1 MKIGFARSNDVA
13 KAPRKSS
20 SDSGFRVRNEMR
32 KKSDNDVFRGSHSKS
47 LLNVPAIFVDNVS
60 DSNLSIF
67 DNSSI
72 SEEDPSV
79 ADVNSRDVDTVSMI
93 VRNVEAIDKMEMRRH
108 SDEPRLVE
116 EPRLVDIEL
125 PITVEHVDTETKV
138 GSPKKH
144 DFIHDLKDSIQEKF
158 HHISDNIKHKR
169 ESPQREPGKAKERLH
184 DFKEN
189 VSGKFHQIAEKMHN
203 FHLPHLPHHHE
214 PDDGLIAQAM
224 QTILMEKFNIAEAS
238 TSVSDSS
245 EAALKRKS
253 SSSSLQSIKQ
263 KFNLFQRPR
272 RPVEMPSE
280 TGSLKSISE
289 VHSAGQSEKTSES
302 EDHEVKL
309 PRTEDTSS
317 LLELKIH
324 DDEATTSN
332 ESLITVLSLERK
344 AISKEDLR
352 LSVENFDSYL
362 STHPTFSK
370 ASKFSDTNK
379 KPLHESLLSLHR
391 NEMLSTS
398 PGGKMHARTESIGN
412 KFSASPQK
420 TVTGSL
426 GKDQTLSNIHR
437 RSSDSDLSIT
447 PKGEKTLCWINFPR

>member
-1 MKIGFARSNDVA
+1 MNVGFARSNDVA
-13 KAPRKSS
+13 KTTKKNSFEA
-20 SDSGFRVRNEMR
+20 FRARGEPR
-32 KKSDNDVFRGSHSKS
+32 KKSKDDVMQAQHSKS
-47 LLNVPAIFVDNVS
+47 LMNVPAIFVDNVS
-60 DSNLSIF
+60 ASSLSIF

-72 SEEDPSV
+72 SEEDRSV
-79 ADVNSRDVDTVSMI
+79 SDVNSMDVDTVSMI
-93 VRNVEAIDKMEMRRH
+93 IRNVEAIDKMEMRRH
-108 SDEPRLVE
+108 SDESMLE
-116 EPRLVDIEL
+116 EVEL
-125 PITVEHVDTETKV
+125 PKIPEVVETDVKV

-144 DFIHDLKDSIQEKF
+144 DFMHGLKDSIQEKF
-158 HHISDNIKHKR
+158 HHMSDNMKHRKD
-169 ESPQREPGKAKERLH
+169 SPQRELGKTKEMLH
-184 DFKEN
+184 DFREN

-203 FHLPHLPHHHE
+203 FHLPHLPNHHH
-214 PDDGLIAQAM
+214 DGDSDGLVAQAM
-224 QTILMEKFNIAEAS
+224 QTILMEKFNIVEAS
-238 TSVSDSS
+238 TSISD
-245 EAALKRKS
+245 EALQKRKS

-272 RPVEMPSE
+272 RSVELPSE

-289 VHSAGQSEKTSES
+289 IQPAIQVEKDVAEND
-302 EDHEVKL
+302 EHEVKL
-309 PRTEDTSS
+309 PRSDETSS
-317 LLELKIH
+317 LLELRIH

-352 LSVENFDSYL
+352 VSVDNFDSYL

-370 ASKFSDTNK
+370 TANFTDTNK
-379 KPLHESLLSLHR
+379 KPLHESLLSLRR

-420 TVTGSL
+420 NAAVSL
-426 GKDQTLSNIHR
+426 GKDQGLSNIHR

-447 PKGEKTLCWINFPR
+447 PKGEINLLD